1 MITTADNSVIKNQLK
16 VNKTIFFSLAAGL
29 ISFFIV
35 AVVFIQDKD
44 PSAIKEL
51 DNIFTI
57 VVPVIGL
64 IMMFSSRLI
73 YNHLIS
79 KYDAVRNLHQKISH
93 YRTAKIISWAMIE
106 SACLLAL
113 VATMLTSNYLYVA
126 VFLFLFGYFL
136 LMKPSKES
144 LIQDMRLNS
153 EESDL
158 ILKS

>member
-1 MITTADNSVIKNQLK
+1 M
-16 VNKTIFFSLAAGL
+16 
-29 ISFFIV
+29 
-35 AVVFIQDKD
+35 
-44 PSAIKEL
+44 
-51 DNIFTI
+51 
-57 VVPVIGL
+57 
-64 IMMFSSRLI
+64 MMFSSRMI

-79 KYDAVRNLHQKISH
+79 KYDVISNLPQKISH
-93 YRTAKIISWAMIE
+93 YRTAKIISWAIIE

-126 VFLFLFGYFL
+126 VFIFLFGYFF

>member
-1 MITTADNSVIKNQLK
+1 MLTAADNPAIKNQLK
-16 VNKTIFFSLAAGL
+16 VNKKIFSSLAVGL

-35 AVVFIQDKD
+35 VLVLIQNKE
-44 PSAIKEL
+44 PSIGEEL

-57 VVPVIGL
+57 VVPVLGL
-64 IMMFSSRLI
+64 VMMFSSRMI
-73 YNHLIS
+73 YNQLIS
-79 KYDAVRNLHQKISH
+79 RYDTSSNLLKKISY

-106 SACLLAL
+106 STCLFAL
-113 VATMLTSNYLYVA
+113 LVTMLTSNYLYIA
-126 VFLFLFGYFL
+126 VFIFLFGYFF

-144 LIQDMRLNS
+144 LIQDMRLSS